1 MMQRSSR
8 RITVALVFAATVL
21 MTGVHAQKTVISF
34 ARLSSQ
40 AHNAYLDPIIAAFEA
55 ANPDIDI
62 ENVES
67 AGDGYEGLAQTALLG
82 LASGNPPDLVQ
93 VGFTLL
99 PTLVASGGPIALDP
113 FMQASGFDS
122 SSLQPGMLELGQ
134 LGGSNYIMPIG
145 ISTPIMYYNLDLFR
159 AAGLDPD
166 APPTTWEEAR
176 TAARA
181 LVDAGYQGILWGWS
195 ITGNW
200 LFQTMLESAGGQM
213 GIDTDS
219 GHVATFNDE
228 AGERVLTYLRDLAK
242 DGLMPVTEA
251 TVQTFASGQLGM
263 LVDSSFQRV
272 NTPRQVAAEVRLAAV
287 PIPEGGVMR
296 LPAGGNGVMMF
307 SRDSAKQAAAWR
319 FLQFLVGPEAGR
331 IVAENTGYTPPNAAL
346 LETLAQEN
354 AADPDYA
361 LVLSQVDDVV
371 PWHAWPSNNGT
382 RISQVIKDMQLSV
395 LLGRATPRAALDQ
408 AAAETNQLLNDR

>member
-1 MMQRSSR
+1 MAQRPR
-8 RITVALVFAATVL
+8 RTFVAGVIVMVAVL
-21 MTGVHAQKTVISF
+21 LSTVHAQTVISF

-40 AHNAYLDPIIAAFEA
+40 AHNAYLEPLIAAFEA
-55 ANPDIDI
+55 ANPDVVI

-82 LASGNPPDLVQ
+82 LAAGTPPDLVQ

-113 FMQASGFDS
+113 FMEASGFDK
-122 SSLQPGMLELGQ
+122 SSLMPGMLELGQ

-145 ISTPIMYYNLDLFR
+145 VSTPVMYYNLDLFR
-159 AAGLDPD
+159 AAGLDPES
-166 APPTTWEEAR
+166 PPTTWDEAR
-176 TAARA
+176 EAAQA

-200 LFQTMLESAGGQM
+200 LFQTMLESAGGRM
-213 GIDTDS
+213 GMDTEA
-219 GHVATFNDE
+219 GHVATFDDE
-228 AGERVLTYLRDLAK
+228 AGEQVLSYLQGLAQ

-272 NTPRQVAAEVRLAAV
+272 NTPRQVNAEVRLAPV
-287 PIPEGGVMR
+287 PIPAGGEVR

-307 SRDSAKQAAAWR
+307 SRDPAKQEAAWR
-319 FLQFLVGPEAGR
+319 FLEFLAGPEGGR
-331 IVAENTGYTPPNAAL
+331 IVAENTGYTPGNAAL

-354 AADPDYA
+354 AGDPDYV
-361 LVLSQVDDVV
+361 LVLQQVANVV

-382 RISQVIKDMQLSV
+382 RISQVIKDMQLEV
-395 LLGRATPRAALDQ
+395 LLGRATPSEALER
-408 AAAETNQLLNDR
+408 AAAETNQLLAE

>member
-1 MMQRSSR
+1 MTQRSR
-8 RITVALVFAATVL
+8 NNVAGLIVALAMLMSGVYAQTVL
-21 MTGVHAQKTVISF
+21 SF
-34 ARLSSQ
+34 ARLNSQ

-55 ANPDIDI
+55 ANPDIVI

-82 LASGNPPDLVQ
+82 LAAGTPPDLVQ

-99 PTLVASGGPIALDP
+99 PTLVASGGPVPLDP
-113 FMQASGFDS
+113 FMEASGFDPT
-122 SSLQPGMLELGQ
+122 SLKAGMLELGQ
-134 LGGSNYIMPIG
+134 LDGSNYIIPIG
-145 ISTPIMYYNLDLFR
+145 ISTPVMYYNLDLFR
-159 AAGLDPD
+159 AAGLDPES
-166 APPTTWEEAR
+166 PPTTWEEAR
-176 TAARA
+176 DAAQA

-200 LFQTMLESAGGQM
+200 LFQTMLESAGGRM
-213 GIDTDS
+213 GADTAS

-228 AGERVLTYLRDLAK
+228 AGERVLTYLQGLTQ

-272 NTPRQVAAEVRLAAV
+272 NTPSKVDAEVRLAAV
-287 PIPEGGVMR
+287 PIPEGGETR

-307 SRDSAKQAAAWR
+307 SRAPAKQAAAWR
-319 FLQFLVGPEAGR
+319 FLEFLVGPEAGR

-346 LETLAQEN
+346 LATLAQEN
-354 AADPDYA
+354 ANDPDYA
-361 LVLSQVDDVV
+361 LVLSQVDHVV
-371 PWHAWPSNNGT
+371 PWHAWPTSNGT

-395 LLGRATPRAALDQ
+395 MLGRATPRDALDQ
-408 AAAETNQLLNDR
+408 AADETNSLLTD

>member
-8 RITVALVFAATVL
+8 SLVVALTVALAVLTSGAFA
-21 MTGVHAQKTVISF
+21 QTVISF

-55 ANPDIDI
+55 ANPDIDVQ
-62 ENVES
+62 NVES

-82 LASGNPPDLVQ
+82 LAAGSPPDLVQ

-99 PTLVASGGPIALDP
+99 PTLVESGGPIALDS
-113 FMQASGFDS
+113 FMDEAGFDR
-122 SSLQPGMLELGQ
+122 SSLKPGMLELGQ
-134 LGGSNYIMPIG
+134 LGGRNYIMPIG
-145 ISTPIMYYNLDLFR
+145 ISTPVMYYNLDLFR

-166 APPTTWEEAR
+166 SPPTTWEEAR
-176 TAARA
+176 EAAEA
-181 LVDAGYQGILWGWS
+181 LVAAGYQGILWGWS

-200 LFQTMLESAGGQM
+200 LFQTMLESAGGRM
-213 GIDTDS
+213 GADTAD
-219 GHVATFNDE
+219 GHVATFDDE
-228 AGERVLTYLRDLAK
+228 AGERVLTYLQGLTR
-242 DGLMPVTEA
+242 DGLRPVTEA

-272 NTPRQVAAEVRLAAV
+272 NTPRQVDAEVRLAAV
-287 PIPEGGVMR
+287 PIPEGGETR

-307 SRDSAKQAAAWR
+307 SRDLAQQAAAWR
-319 FLQFLVGPEAGR
+319 FLEFLAGPEAGR
-331 IVAENTGYTPPNAAL
+331 IVAENTGYTPGNAAL

-354 AADPDYA
+354 ASDPDYA
-361 LVLSQVDDVV
+361 LVLSQVDSVV
-371 PWHAWPSNNGT
+371 PWHAWPTSNGT

-395 LLGRATPRAALDQ
+395 MLGRATPAAALEL
-408 AAAETNQLLNDR
+408 AASETNLLLRE

>member
-1 MMQRSSR
+1 MTQR
-8 RITVALVFAATVL
+8 RIRNLVAALLTVVAVL
-21 MTGVHAQKTVISF
+21 MAGVQAQTVISF

-55 ANPDIDI
+55 ANPDIKV

-99 PTLVASGGPIALDP
+99 PTLVASGGPIALDAL
-113 FMQASGFDS
+113 MEASGFDP
-122 SSLQPGMLELGQ
+122 SSLKPGMLQLGQ

-159 AAGLDPD
+159 AAGLDPES
-166 APPTTWEEAR
+166 PPTTWEEAR
-176 TAARA
+176 QASQA

-195 ITGNW
+195 ISGNW
-200 LFQTMLESAGGQM
+200 LFQTMIEGAGGRM
-213 GIDTDS
+213 GADTDS
-219 GHVATFNDE
+219 GHVATFADD
-228 AGERVLTYLRDLAK
+228 AGESVLTYLQSLTQG
-242 DGLMPVTEA
+242 GLMPVTEA

-272 NTPRQVAAEVRLAAV
+272 NTPRQVDAEVRLAAV
-287 PIPEGGVMR
+287 PIPEGGVTR
-296 LPAGGNGVMMF
+296 LPAGGNGVMIF
-307 SRDSAKQAAAWR
+307 SRDAAKQAAAWR
-319 FLQFLVGPEAGR
+319 FLEFLAGPVAGR
-331 IVAENTGYTPPNAAL
+331 IVAENTGYTPGNVEI
-346 LETLAQEN
+346 LETLAAEN
-354 AADPDYA
+354 ADDPDYA
-361 LVLSQVDDVV
+361 LVLEQVENVV

-382 RISQVIKDMQLSV
+382 RISQVIKDMQLTV
-395 LLGRATPRAALDQ
+395 MLGRSTPRAALDS
-408 AAAETNQLLNDR
+408 AAAEVNRLLSE